1 MGRMRCPHRSSS
13 LIAHASSLHMANDR
27 FVETPPAGADGW
39 REVWKEDRSYRPRA
53 SPLGFFLGFVRGIFR
68 RAVRADA
75 DRQRDFNLTLLDLLQ
90 DVRRELELSRID
102 QRGDLQAVQHDA
114 RTADEALAAELGRI
128 RELI

>member
-1 MGRMRCPHRSSS
+1 MQWGQVLVACPRFLPDRRGACRPHHR
-13 LIAHASSLHMANDR
+13 MANDR

-53 SPLGFFLGFVRGIFR
+53 SPLGFFLGFIRGIFR

-90 DVRRELELSRID
+90 DVRRELE
-102 QRGDLQAVQHDA
+102 
-114 RTADEALAAELGRI
+114 
-128 RELI
+128 